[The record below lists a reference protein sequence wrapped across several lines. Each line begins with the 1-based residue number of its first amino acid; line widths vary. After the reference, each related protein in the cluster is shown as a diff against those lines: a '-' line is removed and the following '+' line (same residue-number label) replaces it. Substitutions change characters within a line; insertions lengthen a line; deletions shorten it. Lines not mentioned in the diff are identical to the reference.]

1 MKKILHWASSGLG
14 LLFVFISAAACGG
27 STESKNSDGISV
39 SSEGEALSEVFPV
52 SYEGVASVSD
62 MEAYAAEVRKDGVN
76 NDDPVENGIVSCPW
90 FSLEVNG
97 IEVPVYSTRCGLG
110 VHSFAW
116 IDAGGRNAEKSPLLD
131 VSLTAQTAYKS
142 VVVLPEST
150 GVAAEL
156 SEKTVRARIESYG
169 SFSFVFDRKPD
180 YALTLYVAP
189 DEEMRVPEGWDVRR
203 LSPKR
208 YTREETAFSDSRTAY
223 VFEAGRYE
231 ITSISVPSD
240 SIVWFERGAYMEV
253 YEDGAGDYYGALR
266 SSGTQNIEIAGRGLF
281 DFSAVQGGEAKVKG
295 VFSFSRVTNASF
307 SGVVSVNSNN
317 WSLCFTDS
325 KNVDISRCM
334 LLGYRTFSDGI
345 MLSDCKNSG
354 AKHCFLR
361 TGDDAVETKSTG
373 ASGTDTILYE
383 DNAVWTDKANAYGAI
398 YECNN
403 EMKNVRF
410 KNCSVGFAQPT
421 WSPML
426 GVCVVQMGNNKN
438 AVWENIFFENIE
450 VYKNDC
456 ALVNITLRD
465 PDGNGIQG
473 GQAKNV
479 YFSGIVSKRCYGFP
493 VRIYVGSGCKL
504 GTVYLDGISH
514 NGKLLEEEDID
525 DSDIISVENAN
536 ASWSKKRNV
545 KINTLADE

>member
-1 MKKILHWASSGLG
+1 MKKILRRAALGIGLF
-14 LLFVFISAAACGG
+14 FVFLSAAACGDTPG
-27 STESKNSDGISV
+27 EENSEGVSF
-39 SSEGEALSEVFPV
+39 SSESAAGPLSEVAPI
-52 SYEGVASVSD
+52 SYEGVASLSD
-62 MEAYAAEVRKDGVN
+62 MDAYAAQVRKDGVN

-90 FSLEVNG
+90 FSLKVNE
-97 IEVPVYSTRCGLG
+97 IEVPVYATRCGLG

-116 IDAGGRNAEKSPLLD
+116 IDAAKAEDSPLLE
-131 VSLTAQTAYKS
+131 VSLTVQSAYKS
-142 VVVLPEST
+142 VVVLPESA

-156 SEKTVRARIESYG
+156 SEKTVRAKIESYG
-169 SFSFVFDRKPD
+169 SFSFVFDRKPEK
-180 YALTLYVAP
+180 AFTLYVAP
-189 DEEMRVPEGWDVRR
+189 KEEMNVPEGWKIERF
-203 LSPKR
+203 SPGR
-208 YTREETAFSDSRTAY
+208 YTREETTFSASRTAY
-223 VFEAGRYE
+223 IFETGRYE

-240 SIVWFERGAYMEV
+240 SVVWFERGAYMEV
-253 YEDGAGDYYGALR
+253 YADGEGDYYGALR
-266 SSGTQNIEIAGRGLF
+266 SAGTQNIRIAGRGLF
-281 DFSAVQGGEAKVKG
+281 DFSAVQGGDSKVKG
-295 VFSFSRVTNASF
+295 VFSFSRVTDAEF
-307 SGVVSVNSNN
+307 SGVVSINSNN

-325 KNVDISRCM
+325 ENVNISRCM

-373 ASGTDTILYE
+373 ASGTDNILYE

-403 EMKNVRF
+403 DMKNVRF

-450 VYKNDC
+450 VYRNDC

-473 GQAKNV
+473 GQAKNI
-479 YFSGIVSKRCYGFP
+479 YFSNIVSKRCYGFP

-504 GTVYLDGISH
+504 GMVYLDEIWH
-514 NGKLLEEEDID
+514 NGKRLEEEDID
-525 DSDIISVENAN
+525 NSEIITVENAN

-545 KINTLADE
+545 KINTLANE